1 MRNPLLPL
9 PHGLESRYATRA
21 PPQDQGG
28 GAVNQ
33 VHPEQ
38 QYLDLMRALLERG
51 VRRDDRTGVGTL
63 SLFGRQLRFDLGQG
77 FPLLTTKRIF
87 FKGCVH
93 ELLWFLSGDTNI
105 RYLRENGV
113 TIWDEWA
120 DAEGELGPVYGKQWR
135 RWETADGRQIDQI
148 AELVEGLRR
157 NPNSR
162 RLIFTA
168 WNVGDLPKMAL
179 PPCHVV
185 YQYQV
190 VEGRL
195 NGLLFQRSAD
205 VFLGLGWNIC
215 EAGLLIHMLAQQVGL
230 QPGELVW
237 MGGDV
242 HLYLN
247 HIEQAEEQ
255 LRRQPRPFPEL
266 RLTRKPPS
274 IFDYRYEDFELL
286 GYNPHANIPAAVAV

>member
-1 MRNPLLPL
+1 
-9 PHGLESRYATRA
+9 
-21 PPQDQGG
+21 
-28 GAVNQ
+28 
-33 VHPEQ
+33 
-38 QYLDLMRALLERG
+38 
-51 VRRDDRTGVGTL
+51 VGTL
-63 SLFGRQLRFDLGQG
+63 SLFGQQMRFDLAHG

-93 ELLWFLSGDTNI
+93 ELLWFLSGDTNT
-105 RYLRENGV
+105 RYLRDNGI

-120 DAEGELGPVYGKQWR
+120 DARGELGPVYGKQWR
-135 RWETADGRQIDQI
+135 AWETAEGGSIDQI
-148 AELVEGLRR
+148 AELVDALRS

-162 RLIFTA
+162 RLLFTA

-179 PPCHVV
+179 PPCHMV

-190 VEGRL
+190 VDGRL

-215 EAGLLIHMLAQQVGL
+215 EAALLIHMLAQQVGL
-230 QPGELVW
+230 EPGELVW

-247 HIEQAEEQ
+247 HLEQAEQQ
-255 LRRQPRPFPEL
+255 LARAPRPFPTL
-266 RLTRKPPS
+266 RLVRRPES
-274 IFDYRYEDFELL
+274 IFNYRYEDFELT